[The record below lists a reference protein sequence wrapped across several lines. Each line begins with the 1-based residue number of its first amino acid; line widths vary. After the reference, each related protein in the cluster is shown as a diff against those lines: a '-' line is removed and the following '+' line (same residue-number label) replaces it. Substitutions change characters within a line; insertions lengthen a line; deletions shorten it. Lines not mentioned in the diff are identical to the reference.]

1 MKITEFIPEQ
11 KKYTKAIKEIF
22 DENLKEKIYLLKR
35 IQDEDNH
42 KVLLNIFEIVSDS
55 LEVNESLLKFID
67 KKTPVHNLFVFRTN
81 EKEEFQYKI
90 LLAYKEIYKDDDNK
104 SLVKNIGKYFST
116 NCLPHKMIC
125 ICSKHTKTIIYIK
138 HFLIFFNKCIHGF

>member
-1 MKITEFIPEQ
+1 M
-11 KKYTKAIKEIF
+11 
-22 DENLKEKIYLLKR
+22 
-35 IQDEDNH
+35 
-42 KVLLNIFEIVSDS
+42 
-55 LEVNESLLKFID
+55 KFID

-116 NCLPHKMIC
+116 NWISKERYIEYTTDICRENIFEELFFKISKYKKIEGESLKNIIEINDRIISLKNEIKKLNVKLGNEKQVNKRSEIHHKIQVYKQKLDE
-125 ICSKHTKTIIYIK
+125 IER
-138 HFLIFFNKCIHGF
+138 IH